1 MVEYGYMEGQ
11 YLHSRFIEPINRIYT
26 DNDGVQRVEVITVEQ
41 QVSELSEVW
50 KPVDLISEEQ
60 MQSNEENY
68 IVVPVPYDAGDH
80 IAYRYEKRFDRR
92 KIRDEIE
99 ALKTALSDSDY
110 KITKCYEA
118 SLLGQELPY
127 DVAALHTER
136 QALRDKINELEP
148 LLK

>member
-11 YLHSRFIEPINRIYT
+11 YLHSRFIKPINRVYT
-26 DNDGVQRVEVITVEQ
+26 DKDGVQRVEVITVEQ

-60 MQSNEENY
+60 MQSDEENY

-80 IAYRYEKRFDRR
+80 IAYTYEKRFDRR
-92 KIRDEIE
+92 RIRDEIE
-99 ALKTALSDSDY
+99 GLKTALTNSDY

-148 LLK
+148 LLE